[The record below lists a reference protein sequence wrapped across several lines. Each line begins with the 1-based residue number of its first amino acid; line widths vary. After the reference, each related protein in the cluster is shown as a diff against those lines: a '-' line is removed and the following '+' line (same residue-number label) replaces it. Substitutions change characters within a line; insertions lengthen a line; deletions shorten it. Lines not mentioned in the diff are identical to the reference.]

1 LAMGRAR
8 FGAPKRDCHH
18 HPKPTPM
25 KILAIDDNP
34 HMHFAYECWLE
45 PTGYPL
51 TCVANRD
58 QALAALNR
66 EPWDAV
72 LLDLHLQGPADGA
85 AGLDL
90 IPAIRTTSP
99 AATIIAISGG
109 SHWTAERASASDIDH
124 YLVKDQHAEGLL
136 LAKLAMI
143 AGRVQ

>member
-1 LAMGRAR
+1 MLTRYGRRLRPLCAQHGR
-8 FGAPKRDCHH
+8 RIGGVSPLGA
-18 HPKPTPM
+18 
-25 KILAIDDNP
+25 A
-34 HMHFAYECWLE
+34 
-45 PTGYPL
+45 
-51 TCVANRD
+51 ANGTR
-58 QALAALNR
+58 QALAALSR

-85 AGLDL
+85 TGLDL

-109 SHWTAERASASDIDH
+109 SHWTAVRASECDIDH

-143 AGRVQ
+143 AGRAH